1 MIIILLFDSKLL
13 IISFLIY
20 QKIQSYLTFLNVPQL
35 ERQGADL
42 QTKIEELQI
51 INQSLREKNDKMKE
65 DVIANLSDKLIML
78 SERLDAVER
87 STKYNHYKN
96 LIV

>member
-1 MIIILLFDSKLL
+1 
-13 IISFLIY
+13 
-20 QKIQSYLTFLNVPQL
+20 L
-35 ERQGADL
+35 EGQRTDL

-65 DVIANLSDKLIML
+65 DIIANLSDKLIML

-87 STKYNHYKN
+87 STKVVSIKKFYRIKS
-96 LIV
+96 

>member
-1 MIIILLFDSKLL
+1 MLIIILLFDSKLL
-13 IISFLIY
+13 IIFSNLSKN
-20 QKIQSYLTFLNVPQL
+20 QPYLTFLNVPQL
-35 ERQGADL
+35 ERQGTDL

-65 DVIANLSDKLIML
+65 DVIANLSDKLIVL

-87 STKYNHYKN
+87 STK
-96 LIV
+96 

>member
-1 MIIILLFDSKLL
+1 MLIIILLFDSKLL

-20 QKIQSYLTFLNVPQL
+20 QKIQSYLTFLNVPYL
-35 ERQGADL
+35 EGQGKDL

-65 DVIANLSDKLIML
+65 DIIANLLDKLIML
-78 SERLDAVER
+78 SERLDAGEDR
-87 STKYNHYKN
+87 LSSKH
-96 LIV
+96 

>member
-1 MIIILLFDSKLL
+1 MFRH
-13 IISFLIY
+13 
-20 QKIQSYLTFLNVPQL
+20 L
-35 ERQGADL
+35 EGQGTDL

-65 DVIANLSDKLIML
+65 DIIANLSDKLIML

-87 STKYNHYKN
+87 STK
-96 LIV
+96 

>member
-1 MIIILLFDSKLL
+1 M
-13 IISFLIY
+13 
-20 QKIQSYLTFLNVPQL
+20 TFLNVPQL

-65 DVIANLSDKLIML
+65 DIIANLSDKLIVL
-78 SERLDAVER
+78 SERLKR
-87 STKYNHYKN
+87 RNM
-96 LIV
+96 I

>member
-1 MIIILLFDSKLL
+1 MLIIILLFDSKLL

-35 ERQGADL
+35 EGQGTDL

-65 DVIANLSDKLIML
+65 DIIANLSDKLIVL

-87 STKYNHYKN
+87 STK
-96 LIV
+96 

>member
-1 MIIILLFDSKLL
+1 M
-13 IISFLIY
+13 
-20 QKIQSYLTFLNVPQL
+20 TFLNVPQL
-35 ERQGADL
+35 EGQRTDL

-65 DVIANLSDKLIML
+65 DIIANLSDKLIML

-87 STKYNHYKN
+87 STK
-96 LIV
+96 

>member
-1 MIIILLFDSKLL
+1 MLIIILLFDSKLL
-13 IISFLIY
+13 IISFLVY
-20 QKIQSYLTFLNVPQL
+20 QKIQSYLTFLNVLQL
-35 ERQGADL
+35 EGQGTDL

-65 DVIANLSDKLIML
+65 DIIANLSDKLIML

-87 STKYNHYKN
+87 STK
-96 LIV
+96 

>member
-1 MIIILLFDSKLL
+1 MLIIILLFDSKLL

-20 QKIQSYLTFLNVPQL
+20 QKIQPYLTFLNVPQL
-35 ERQGADL
+35 EGQGTDL

-51 INQSLREKNDKMKE
+51 INQSLREKNDKIKE
-65 DVIANLSDKLIML
+65 DIIANLSDKLIML

-87 STKYNHYKN
+87 STK
-96 LIV
+96 

>member
-1 MIIILLFDSKLL
+1 
-13 IISFLIY
+13 
-20 QKIQSYLTFLNVPQL
+20 LTFLNVPQL
-35 ERQGADL
+35 EGQRTDL

-65 DVIANLSDKLIML
+65 DIIANLSDKLIML

-87 STKYNHYKN
+87 STK
-96 LIV
+96 

>member
-1 MIIILLFDSKLL
+1 ML
-13 IISFLIY
+13 IISCLIY
-20 QKIQSYLTFLNVPQL
+20 QTIQSYLTFLNVPQL
-35 ERQGADL
+35 EGQRTDL

-65 DVIANLSDKLIML
+65 DIIANLSDKLIML

-87 STKYNHYKN
+87 STK
-96 LIV
+96 